1 MARFNAKVE
10 RKIRMQQLINLINQI
25 SNLTSIINGMPLE
38 IIFILCALITVSA
51 MIIVIGSSYKGQH
64 KVAEIIAIVGTL
76 VTISTIG
83 SYLFEE
89 HTRQAKIKAN
99 NVKIEQIEKSVID
112 SQSSKYPFCV
122 SMEENGFINSNQ
134 ALVFFHN
141 KQDAIN
147 FVQKNKNDKNIFV
160 TNYLKS
166 NDSTFLEQGSNQTI
180 ENDFDCM
187 QVEHTKKA
195 LTQMINSIEQNDN

>member
-1 MARFNAKVE
+1 
-10 RKIRMQQLINLINQI
+10 
-25 SNLTSIINGMPLE
+25 MPLE

-64 KVAEIIAIVGTL
+64 KVAEAIAIIGIIATL
-76 VTISTIG
+76 STAG

-89 HTRQAKIKAN
+89 YTKQAKVKAN
-99 NVKIEQIEKSVID
+99 NIKIEQIEKPVID

-122 SMEENGFINSNQ
+122 AMEDNSFADSQ
-134 ALVFFHN
+134 AIVFFHN

-147 FVQKNKNDKNIFV
+147 FIQKNQNNKNIFV
-160 TNYLKS
+160 TSGLKS
-166 NDSTFLEQGSNQTI
+166 SNSIHFEQVSDQSI

-187 QVEHTKKA
+187 RVEHTKKA